1 MSARSLVGGVEAG
14 GTKFV
19 CAIGN
24 TSPRILVR
32 ETFPTQSPDQT
43 MANAIEFFN
52 RHARREELSHI
63 GVASFGP
70 LDLHRDSPSYGQIT
84 STPKQDWQDYDIVS
98 AIVRGTGA
106 EHVSVDTD
114 VNCAAL
120 AEWLWG
126 AGRNADPFLYVTLG
140 TGIGVGAVVN
150 GSVVHGL
157 VHPEA
162 GHMRVPHD
170 CGLDPFP
177 GSCPSHGDCWE
188 GLASGAAIAARFGA
202 PASTLPAD
210 HLIWALVTTYA
221 ADAFANL
228 ILTFSPE
235 RIVVGGGL
243 RSRVLGPRL
252 LRLVHDRLNGYL
264 RTWKLQDGLAEYI
277 VLPQLGDDAGVLGAI
292 ALTIRSP
299 RDHC

>member
-1 MSARSLVGGVEAG
+1 MSLRSLVGGVEAG

-19 CAIGN
+19 CAIGD

-43 MANAIEFFN
+43 MAQAIAFFQ
-52 RHARREELSHI
+52 RHSHRDELSHI

-70 LDLHRDSPSYGQIT
+70 IDLHRHSPSYGRIT
-84 STPKQDWQDYDIVS
+84 STPKPHWQNYDIVK
-98 AIVRGTGA
+98 AIAQGTGV
-106 EHVSVDTD
+106 EHVLVDTD

-126 AGRNADPFLYVTLG
+126 AGRNSDPFLYVTLG

-150 GSVVHGL
+150 GGVVHGL

-162 GHMRVPHD
+162 GHMRIPHD
-170 CGLDPFP
+170 RALDPFP

-188 GLASGAAIAARFGA
+188 GLASGAAIAARSGSA
-202 PASTLPAD
+202 ARALPVD
-210 HLIWALVTTYA
+210 HAVWPLVTSYA

-228 ILTFSPE
+228 ILAFSPE
-235 RIVVGGGL
+235 RIAVGGGL
-243 RSRVLGPRL
+243 RRRVLGPRL
-252 LRLVHDRLNGYL
+252 LQLVQERLNGYV

-277 VLPQLGDDAGVLGAI
+277 VPPQLGDDAGVLGAI
-292 ALTIRSP
+292 ALATRPSQI
-299 RDHC
+299 